1 MVLGWPIIFV
11 KGGTNTRAQKIT
23 FIGGDERMLFAAADF
38 ASAKVDTS
46 VFGFDINT
54 ARYGNIKNESDLRCA
69 LEGAEAVV
77 LPLPYSRDGEKIFA
91 PFSEKGVIIREV
103 LEHIP
108 ERSVLMGGK
117 LGKDFP
123 RKAVDYYEREDF
135 AILNAVPTAESAVK
149 IALEETKLT
158 ICGMKA
164 AVLGF
169 GRVGKLLAKTLVALG
184 ADVTVFARS
193 AEARAWAEAFF
204 CRAENFGALLDKIGG
219 FDCIFNTVPHKII
232 SADELAQAKRGSVM
246 IELASAP
253 GCINAAEAQKAGIR
267 LISAQS
273 LPGRVTPR
281 TAGRIIYQTIRE
293 IMEEI

>member
-1 MVLGWPIIFV
+1 MI
-11 KGGTNTRAQKIT
+11 

-38 ASAKVDTS
+38 ASANVQTS
-46 VFGFDINT
+46 VFGFNINT
-54 ARYGNIKNESDLRCA
+54 ARYGNIKNESSLCEA
-69 LEGAEAVV
+69 LDGADAVV

-91 PFSEKGVIIREV
+91 PFSGKDIFVRDV
-103 LEHIP
+103 LDHID
-108 ERSVLMGGK
+108 ENAVSMGGK

-123 RKAVDYYEREDF
+123 KGAVDYYEREDF
-135 AILNAVPTAESAVK
+135 AVLNAVPTAESAVK

-158 ICGMKA
+158 ICGMQA

-169 GRVGKLLAKTLVALG
+169 GRIGKLLAKTLVALG

-193 AEARAWAEAFF
+193 AQARAWAEAFF
-204 CRAENFGALLDKIGG
+204 CRAENFSALGDKIGG
-219 FDCIFNTVPHKII
+219 FDCIFNTVPHKIVFT
-232 SADELAQAKRGSVM
+232 DDLARMKRGAVI

-253 GCINAAEAQKAGIR
+253 GGADAGEAQKAGIR

-273 LPGRVTPR
+273 LPGRVTPK